1 MRAFASFVGILVAV
15 SFLVPDIAEGRRHKR
30 KRRAKK
36 AKVLKATKQTK
47 IGINKLMGK
56 YKFGMSAG
64 KVVKSLQER
73 IRKEMEPVIKSEK
86 DPLKQDRLRRELFA
100 KLKKIKKNYVRF
112 KGKRAPW
119 DVSLIDK
126 EFAHKNNESLAVSWE
141 KKERRFFFFHN
152 GRLWKIFIAFNADLF
167 AGRTFE
173 DFAQAMET
181 RFGKAERKFSV
192 TVSGE
197 SKMDHLAWPK
207 SGNTLLLAYDY
218 TGFYGNFCLS
228 LIDAREFGNVK
239 TGRKLNSPKRNYS
252 DPLVEAVTKGGSG
265 KDANE
270 DIVDQITGQ
279 GTTAPSI
286 GGSSGSSGTSGSS
299 GSSGGTDDY
308 TPPKRKKRKV
318 NPKNPLDGLDI

>member
-1 MRAFASFVGILVAV
+1 MRAFASFVGILVAL
-15 SFLVPDIAEGRRHKR
+15 SFLVPDIAEGRRRKR
-30 KRRAKK
+30 KRRRAKK
-36 AKVLKATKQTK
+36 ALKATKQTK

-56 YKFGMSAG
+56 YKFGMSAD

-73 IRKEMEPVIKSEK
+73 VRKEMEPVIKGEK
-86 DPLKQDRLRRELFA
+86 DPLKQDRLRRELFK
-100 KLKKIKKNYVRF
+100 KLKKIKKNYVKF
-112 KGKRAPW
+112 TGKRSPW

-126 EFAHKNNESLAVSWE
+126 EFAHKNNETLAVSWE

-152 GRLWKIFIAFNADLF
+152 GRLWKMFVAFNADLF

-173 DFAQAMET
+173 DFALAMET

-192 TVSGE
+192 TLSGE

-228 LIDAREFGNVK
+228 LIDANEFGNVK

-270 DIVDQITGQ
+270 DIVDQITGK
-279 GTTAPSI
+279 GIRAPSI
-286 GGSSGSSGTSGSS
+286 GGSSSGSSGTSGSS
-299 GSSGGTDDY
+299 GGSTDDY